1 MGFSKPL
8 VPHLPKY
15 LVTRYGI
22 YFHCSDDDDDDDD
35 KVDDNNNNNIYLFI

>member
-22 YFHCSDDDDDDDD
+22 YFHSSDDDDDD